1 MTYESAAMEFY
12 ATCPTGFE
20 AQLARELRS
29 LDIPRVRPLKG
40 RVAFEGEARNAY
52 RACLWSRLAS
62 RVLVVLGRFSCHNA
76 DELYEGAYRL
86 PWEDIVRLRATIA
99 VNVSGAT
106 PQLKNTHYSALC
118 VKDAIVD
125 RMIDETGR
133 RPDVDTKHPD
143 ARIAVSIQ
151 RDRASVS
158 LDLSGEPL
166 FKRGAA
172 ARRDAC
178 DLRPDYAALVLAAAS
193 WPELCRTSTHPVLA
207 DVSPQTGVLGREA
220 HDELHRCAPGL
231 DRSHWGFE
239 GWTQHDAGAW
249 IAERE
254 AARERAQR
262 HRDTAGHILALG
274 EHGASSNEDAA
285 LAHANACA
293 IVGNLLPLSTSR
305 LPLTL
310 NLITQLCAAPEFK
323 DAPIALLS
331 AGAAPC
337 ALPGRPQPAT
347 TAVRPGNEEATLAI
361 YAPADTLTDQANDA
375 HATSPALQAST
386 TVDVG
391 SGKPVP
397 VLVPASEQFAHR
409 LQKVARLRRRWAK
422 REGVSCYRVYDA
434 DLPDYAVAIDLFV
447 GAPETPGR
455 WLQIAEYAAPKTID
469 PALAQARMLDILS
482 LAPRILDVDPACAH
496 AKTRMRSRGGSQYAK
511 KSTASVRE
519 GGTGS
524 AVATGGLPHINEGG
538 LTFIV
543 NFDDYLDCG
552 IFLDHRVTRS
562 LVREHM
568 HGKQRFLNLFAYTGT
583 ATCYAADGGAQ
594 HTTTVDLSNTY
605 LDWARRNMQLNGF
618 TGRNHTFERADVL
631 SWIREQGRST
641 RRWDLIFCDPPT
653 FSNST
658 KMGQRTFDVQ
668 RDHVELLCGV
678 AKLLAAGGE
687 AIFSC
692 NLRSFK
698 PDVDALACAGI
709 AIEDITAA
717 TIPEDYA
724 RNKRIHCC
732 YIVRNA

>member
-1 MTYESAAMEFY
+1 MEFY

-40 RVAFEGEARNAY
+40 RVAFEGAPRDAY

-62 RVLVVLGRFSCHNA
+62 RVLVVLGRFSCRDA

-86 PWEDIVRLRATIA
+86 PWEDVVRLRATIA
-99 VNVSGAT
+99 VGASGTT

-133 RPDVDTKHPD
+133 RPAVDTKHPD

-158 LDLSGEPL
+158 LDLSGEAL
-166 FKRGAA
+166 FKRGH
-172 ARRDAC
+172 RDAL
-178 DLRPDYAALVLAAAS
+178 DVRPDYAALVLASAS
-193 WPELCRTSTHPVLA
+193 WPDTCRTATRPVLVDA
-207 DVSPQTGVLGREA
+207 SPQAGVLAREA
-220 HDELHRCAPGL
+220 DDELHRRAPGL
-231 DRSHWGFE
+231 ERRHWGFE
-239 GWTQHDAGAW
+239 GWAQHDATAW

-254 AARERAQR
+254 AAREEAQR
-262 HRDTAGHILALG
+262 HRDAAGSILALG
-274 EHGASSNEDAA
+274 AHGASDAELNQA
-285 LAHANACA
+285 EATA
-293 IVGNLLPLSTSR
+293 IAGNLLTLSASR

-310 NLITQLCAAPEFK
+310 NLVTQLCASPAFK
-323 DAPIALLS
+323 DAPVALLS

-337 ALPGRPQPAT
+337 ALPGRPRPT
-347 TAVRPGNEEATLAI
+347 TTIVRPGNEEAVLAA
-361 YAPADTLTDQANDA
+361 YPPADA
-375 HATSPALQAST
+375 HASQAEDAGNASPALRASA

-391 SGKPVP
+391 NGKPVP
-397 VLVPASEQFAHR
+397 VLVPASEQFARR

-422 REGVSCYRVYDA
+422 REGISCYRVYDA
-434 DLPDYAVAIDLFV
+434 DLPDYAAAVDLFI

-482 LAPRILDVDPACAH
+482 LAPRVLDVDPACVH

-511 KSTASVRE
+511 KTAASVRE
-519 GGTGS
+519 GGAGQTAAS
-524 AVATGGLPHINEGG
+524 DNLPHINEGG

-568 HGKQRFLNLFAYTGT
+568 RGRKRFLNLFAYTGT
-583 ATCYAADGGAQ
+583 ATCYAADGGAE

-631 SWIREQGRST
+631 SWIREQGRGR

-668 RDHVELLCGV
+668 RDHVELLSGV
-678 AKLLAAGGE
+678 ARLLTADGE

-698 PDVDALACAGI
+698 PDVDALEHAGI
-709 AIEDITAA
+709 ILDDITAA